1 MVETIYKIKDAPR
14 LALLADL
21 HGRNPAPVLSSLHR
35 HRPGLI
41 CIAGD
46 FVYGVWPEG
55 NVSPLISQPNVLPFL
70 RGCADLAPT
79 FLSLGNHEQMMDA
92 TDIKEIEKTGVVV
105 LDNDWIE
112 KDGVVIGGL
121 TSAYVTDYR
130 KATGALRTTKDRYPK
145 KESIEGLKGLQTASQ
160 HVPETDWLDSYAA
173 APGFHILISHHP
185 EYFPLIPSSVQLM
198 LSGHAHGGQWAYYSF
213 KRKRMCGLFAPGQGW
228 WPQWTRGVYDGRLV
242 VSAGLSNTAFP
253 IPRFFNP
260 TEIVYLESP

>member
-1 MVETIYKIKDAPR
+1 MEETVYHIPGAPR
-14 LALLADL
+14 LALLADP

-35 HRPGLI
+35 HRPDLI

-46 FVYGVWPEG
+46 FVYGTWPE
-55 NVSPLISQPNVLPFL
+55 NNRSPLDTQPHVLPFL
-70 RGCADLAPT
+70 SGCAGIAPT
-79 FLSLGNHEQMMDA
+79 FLSLGNHEQMLDEEDEK
-92 TDIKEIEKTGVVV
+92 TIEKTGVTV
-105 LDNDWIE
+105 LENDWIE

-185 EYFPLIPSSVQLM
+185 EYFPLVPSSVQLM

-228 WPQWTRGVYDGRLV
+228 LPAYTKGVYDGRLV
-242 VSAGLSNTAFP
+242 VSAGLSNTAP
-253 IPRFFNP
+253 IPRLFNP
-260 TEIVYLESP
+260 TEVVYLQSP

>member
-21 HGRNPAPVLSSLHR
+21 HGRDPAPVLSSLHR
-35 HRPGLI
+35 HKPSLI

-46 FVYGVWPEG
+46 IVYGVWPE
-55 NVSPLISQPNVLPFL
+55 NNRSPLDTQPHVLPFL
-70 RGCADLAPT
+70 SGCADLAPT
-79 FLSLGNHEQMMDA
+79 FLSPGNHEQMMDEEDEK
-92 TDIKEIEKTGVVV
+92 TIEKTGVTV

-121 TSAYVTDYR
+121 TSAYMTDYR

-185 EYFPLIPSSVQLM
+185 EYFPLIPSSIQLM

-228 WPQWTRGVYDGRLV
+228 LPAYTKGVYDGRLV
-242 VSAGLSNTAFP
+242 VSAGLSNTAPF
-253 IPRFFNP
+253 PRFFNP
-260 TEIVYLESP
+260 AEIVYLESP

>member
-1 MVETIYKIKDAPR
+1 MVETTYKLNTPVS

-21 HGRNPAPVLSSLHR
+21 HGRDPAPVLSSLAA
-35 HRPGLI
+35 HRPDLI

-46 FVYGVWPEG
+46 IIYGTWPE
-55 NVSPLISQPNVLPFL
+55 NNRSPLDTQPHVLPFL
-70 RGCADLAPT
+70 RGCRSIAPT
-79 FLSLGNHEQMMDA
+79 FLSLGNHEQIMDE
-92 TDIKEIEKTGVVV
+92 TDEKMIKRAGVTV
-105 LDNDWIE
+105 LDNDWCVIN
-112 KDGVVIGGL
+112 GVVIGGL